1 MRAGGGSK
9 AAQSQTGAGSKAAPS
24 QTDAGRLCQFNK
36 ALVPLIKH

>member
-9 AAQSQTGAGSKAAPS
+9 AAPSQTDAGSKAAQS
-24 QTDAGRLCQFNK
+24 QTGAGRLCQFNK